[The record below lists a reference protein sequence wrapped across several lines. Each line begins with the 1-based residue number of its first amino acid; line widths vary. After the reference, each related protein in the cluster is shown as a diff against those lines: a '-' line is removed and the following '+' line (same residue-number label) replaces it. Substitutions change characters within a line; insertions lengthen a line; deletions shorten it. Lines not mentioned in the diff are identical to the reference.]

1 MEQNASGLLFK
12 IRWFIDAV
20 PELKIFKNTK
30 IYILGYK
37 VVLMK
42 FCNDQSLFAEF
53 IFY

>member
-37 VVLMK
+37 ILFK
-42 FCNDQSLFAEF
+42 KISNDECLFAEIRF
-53 IFY
+53 